1 MRAYNEKQDSRR
13 TLAIAHRHRPTS
25 YWLVVACWVLS
36 TLLSAQ
42 SPALFEAEGPS
53 KEVTE
58 GSRFEVSFTLKNAV
72 AQRFVPPDFK
82 GFRVKSGPT
91 EMRSAGFVNGKSYNQ
106 QAWVYELEAGTPGTY
121 TIGTAMAQMANQTL
135 RSQPIV
141 VRVAKAKAGKPK
153 SPAPNSD
160 DRLFVSGELSSETAW
175 VGQQVFY
182 QLKLYTQVGISDY
195 DILDLPEFDG
205 FFSQERRRFDTRVQY
220 ETIRGKKYAVRIL
233 YEMAL
238 FPQQAGELSIG
249 PARVRLGIEPQGG
262 RRSLLGGTSTILQTQ
277 PLALRVAPLP
287 DPAPDN
293 FSGGVGSYTWSV
305 SADKSAL
312 TTDDA
317 LTLTVTIE
325 GNGDP
330 RRFANPRF
338 PLPATLEVFDPKA
351 REQEEYETGDQFVH
365 ARTLEYVILPKEPG
379 IYAFLPEL
387 VVFDPDSNRY
397 RTLRTEQPVKI
408 SVAAGSNYG
417 KHNTLL
423 DTIAVSPSP
432 SSQPFWEDA
441 WKYAAQRLPW
451 AYLWGLIGTLAVLAT
466 ALFFWKKN
474 KQRTAARVNADEP
487 ERPKPNFR
495 TLRTHFHEVGK
506 TISQRDPKVFYHDL
520 LKAVQAYVAA
530 RLGTDPLLLTP
541 ALLLEMLPKRGVP
554 QHTLD
559 ALVQVWDTCERSVF
573 AGQAS
578 AQNMLPTWQKADAAL
593 QELDAAMR

>member
-1 MRAYNEKQDSRR
+1 MAVGRWLCSKA
-13 TLAIAHRHRPTS
+13 LGALPAFLLGIALLP
-25 YWLVVACWVLS
+25 AQNPVLFQ
-36 TLLSAQ
+36 AK
-42 SPALFEAEGPS
+42 GPS
-53 KEVTE
+53 RAVVE
-58 GSRFEVSFTLKNAV
+58 GNIFEVSFTLENAA

-121 TIGTAMAQMANQTL
+121 TIGTAMAQTASQTL

-141 VRVAKAKAGKPK
+141 VRVGKAKPGKPK
-153 SPAPNSD
+153 SPAPGSD
-160 DRLFVSGELSSETAW
+160 DRLFVSGELSRETAW

-220 ETIRGKKYAVRIL
+220 ETVRGNKYAVRIL

-238 FPQQAGELSIG
+238 FPQQAGELPIG
-249 PARVRLGIEPQGG
+249 PARVRLGIEPKGG
-262 RRSLLGGTSTILQTQ
+262 RRGLLGTTSTLLQTQ

-293 FSGGVGSYTWSV
+293 FSGGVGAYTWSV

-330 RRFANPRF
+330 HRFANPRF
-338 PLPATLEVFDPKA
+338 PLPAALEIFDPKA

-379 IYAFLPEL
+379 TYAFLPEL
-387 VVFDPDSNRY
+387 VVFDPDSNQY
-397 RTLRTEQPVKI
+397 RTLRTNQPVEI
-408 SVAAGSNYG
+408 SVAAGPNYG
-417 KHNTLL
+417 KHNTRL
-423 DTIAVSPSP
+423 DTIAVPPSP

-441 WKYAAQRLPW
+441 WKYAAQRLSWPHV
-451 AYLWGLIGTLAVLAT
+451 WGLFGTLAVLAA

-474 KQRTAARVNADEP
+474 KQRAEARANATEP
-487 ERPKPNFR
+487 ERPKPSLR
-495 TLRTHFHEVGK
+495 TLRTHFHEVRK
-506 TISQRDPKVFYHDL
+506 TIPQNDPKVFYHEL
-520 LKAVQAYVAA
+520 LKAMQAYIAA
-530 RLGTDPLLLTP
+530 RLGTDPLRLTP
-541 ALLLEMLPKRGVP
+541 SLLLETLPERGIP

-559 ALVQVWDTCERSVF
+559 ALVQVWDTCEKSVF

-593 QELDAAMR
+593 QELDTVMR